1 MILLPS
7 TDSVRYLVFI
17 YLVTIRAVK
26 RGICLRKFRK
36 LHIIILHIE
45 KIKQVNLISC
55 HFPLLRYG

>member
-26 RGICLRKFRK
+26 WGICLSKFWR
-36 LHIIILHIE
+36 LHIIE
-45 KIKQVNLISC
+45 RIKQVNLISC
-55 HFPLLRYG
+55 HFLLRYG